1 MVWKKIWTVL
11 NTEIKWPDGI
21 ETVKGGVD
29 ATKALLELAK
39 ALNEKK
45 SATELAPLVGS
56 MSSLLDVL
64 NSPLVQVAGTALP
77 FVPVAAGMLKFF
89 LEQTHKEPSLQE
101 CVVLIGQAAYL
112 KSLSEFLNSPDN
124 HAIKNRLLN
133 KPASE
138 DVSKQINALGKKLEG
153 NDFEL
158 NEREAKEALVFR
170 MQDSPSVRLRLS
182 RSEFPVAPT
191 AI

>member
-39 ALNEKK
+39 ALHEKK
-45 SATELAPLVGS
+45 TVQELAPLVGS

-77 FVPVAAGMLKFF
+77 FVTVATGILKYF
-89 LEQTHKEPSLQE
+89 LEQKHKELTRQE
-101 CVVLIGQAAYL
+101 SVVLIGQAAYV
-112 KSLSEFLNSPDN
+112 KSLSEFLKSPDN
-124 HAIKNRLLN
+124 QAIKNKLLN
-133 KPASE
+133 KPASQ
-138 DVSKQINALGKKLEG
+138 DVSKQITALGNKLDDKEY
-153 NDFEL
+153 EL
-158 NEREAKEALVFR
+158 KEEEANKVLG
-170 MQDSPSVRLRLS
+170 
-182 RSEFPVAPT
+182 
-191 AI
+191 

>member
-11 NTEIKWPDGI
+11 NTEIKWSDGT

-45 SATELAPLVGS
+45 TAQELAPLVGS

-77 FVPVAAGMLKFF
+77 FVSIAAGMLKFV
-89 LEQTHKEPSLQE
+89 LEQTHKEPTLQE

-124 HAIKNRLLN
+124 QAIKNSYSTNRHPRTYPSKLQPWVRNWKAMSLN
-133 KPASE
+133 
-138 DVSKQINALGKKLEG
+138 
-153 NDFEL
+153 
-158 NEREAKEALVFR
+158 
-170 MQDSPSVRLRLS
+170 
-182 RSEFPVAPT
+182 
-191 AI
+191 